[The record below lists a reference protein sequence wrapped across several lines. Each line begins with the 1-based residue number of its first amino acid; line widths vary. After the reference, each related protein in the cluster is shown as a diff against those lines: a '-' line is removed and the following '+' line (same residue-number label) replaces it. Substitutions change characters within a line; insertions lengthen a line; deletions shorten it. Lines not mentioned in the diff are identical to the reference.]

1 LAESVDNEKAERS
14 LNEEWNRVI
23 SDEETEYVDD
33 HMVRTKIKE
42 VLNASQLTYKYILVT
57 NVIAKAVN
65 PDIHY
70 RSMQAKADL
79 EGAYNSR
86 SLGHDVLVEWE
97 KDHGER
103 LGGSNEP
110 FLNKPAR
117 YPEFEMSN
125 AARSQSAQERLYNLL
140 ERLEDKTNAGEID
153 PVDVL
158 RQTLYE
164 ISQLE
169 PQTVDFESPSEAPF
183 DVVASEIEE
192 YINKSGGGERLAAV
206 TAGAMKSYYSNAGGD
221 GWEVQADHANVPDEF
236 SEAAGDVEIFKDD
249 ELRKAFEVKDKPTER
264 SDIQHIITRAQKNE
278 LGEYHYLVGAG
289 FKDGERDGAI
299 EEVKNAPI
307 EVILLFPEEIISLLK
322 FISDAERVLFVEAV
336 GEFLNDMR
344 AEERNKEDFTAL
356 VERIQ

>member
-1 LAESVDNEKAERS
+1 
-14 LNEEWNRVI
+14 
-23 SDEETEYVDD
+23 
-33 HMVRTKIKE
+33 
-42 VLNASQLTYKYILVT
+42 
-57 NVIAKAVN
+57 
-65 PDIHY
+65 
-70 RSMQAKADL
+70 
-79 EGAYNSR
+79 
-86 SLGHDVLVEWE
+86 
-97 KDHGER
+97 
-103 LGGSNEP
+103 
-110 FLNKPAR
+110 
-117 YPEFEMSN
+117 
-125 AARSQSAQERLYNLL
+125 
-140 ERLEDKTNAGEID
+140 
-153 PVDVL
+153 
-158 RQTLYE
+158 
-164 ISQLE
+164 
-169 PQTVDFESPSEAPF
+169 
-183 DVVASEIEE
+183 
-192 YINKSGGGERLAAV
+192 
-206 TAGAMKSYYSNAGGD
+206 
-221 GWEVQADHANVPDEF
+221 VQADHANVPDEF